1 MTSNTWAR
9 FSGSEAGSRIASV
22 PRSASSPVSAIHSS
36 KPSHMPRVAA
46 EAARDPAVARPE
58 QAVRRQRMLDAAP
71 PDTRVGVDVR
81 DRARLERRR
90 DALQRGDLDPLRS
103 SGCEREQHANGGVQ
117 RCKVPRLVGRRGPR
131 RPVRP
136 PDHRDEAAERGD
148 DEIRCLPLG
157 TRAGRAERRH
167 HDVDRA
173 WRDRRRPNVAGQ
185 RSFEHDVR
193 GCEQGFVGCDRAL
206 TGVVVRERGRGL
218 RRSADPPGGSTST
231 TSAPI
236 SQSSRPACAVR
247 GLSYSRTRSPSSGFT
262 RCASPTPARSRARDG
277 RCRAR
282 HRDGR
287 RSSAPRAARRRAQR
301 GRTSR
306 GIRSG

>member
-1 MTSNTWAR
+1 MPLRATT
-9 FSGSEAGSRIASV
+9 RI
-22 PRSASSPVSAIHSS
+22 
-36 KPSHMPRVAA
+36 
-46 EAARDPAVARPE
+46 
-58 QAVRRQRMLDAAP
+58 
-71 PDTRVGVDVR
+71 GVDVG

-90 DALQRGDLDPLRS
+90 DALQRGDLDRAAVVRMRARAAHRS
-103 SGCEREQHANGGVQ
+103 Q
-117 RCKVPRLVGRRGPR
+117 RSARRGATPGRPAR
-131 RPVRP
+131 RLGGRSGHPITATRP
-136 PDHRDEAAERGD
+136 PSAETTRSDACHSERGPVVPNGD
-148 DEIRCLPLG
+148 TTTWIARGG
-157 TRAGRAERRH
+157 TDAGS
-167 HDVDRA
+167 
-173 WRDRRRPNVAGQ
+173 NVARQ
-185 RSFEHDVR
+185 RSFEHDIRRREQAPRRMRPRAYRR
-193 GCEQGFVGCDRAL
+193 GGARTQRAC
-206 TGVVVRERGRGL
+206 V
-218 RRSADPPGGSTST
+218 RSADPPGGSTST